1 MNASVGALVAYHK
14 GIDECEGV
22 PLRNAFSGKM
32 GQDLKGLSV
41 AQDNQATVAVAI
53 ANLLD

>member
-1 MNASVGALVAYHK
+1 MNASVGALVAYCK
-14 GIDECEGV
+14 LTDECEGV

-32 GQDLKGLSV
+32 SQDLEGLGV
-41 AQDNQATVAVAI
+41 TQDNQATVAVAI

>member
-1 MNASVGALVAYHK
+1 MDASVDALVLYHK
-14 GIDECEGV
+14 GTDEFEGV

-32 GQDLKGLSV
+32 GQDLKGLGV

-53 ANLLD
+53 ANLLN